1 MNGVSLAER
10 FREKVKTVKDYRM
23 KFEAEQDVM
32 YPTGFLGFDYLNG
45 TTVHVKSDTMDFTYN
60 SIGIIDGSMVS
71 VIGRTGC
78 GKTTFILQAA
88 AEIIRPYSTACIY
101 HDDVEG
107 GIVQSRKEILTHM
120 HGEEFAK
127 RYISRNAGVTAE
139 NFFERVKI
147 IHDLKMEDRES
158 FEYDTGLF
166 DYKGERI
173 FKLEPTVYI
182 LDSIAMLMPEKYLE
196 EEELSGQMSATAAAK
211 TNSSVFKR
219 IIPMLKAANI
229 ILFVVNHITED
240 VSINPMQRKKPQAP
254 YLKMGETLGGGRLV
268 NYVTNLVIRLDDN
281 TKLKETE
288 GYGIRGSIVEFT
300 IGKSRTCPMGRS
312 INMIFNFACGFDRE
326 LSLLQFMKEYGYVI
340 TKGAYLKLKDHDEIK
355 MFTHKTFKER
365 LNEDEEFQKAFIETA
380 MVALE
385 GLINKP
391 GNYFYDEEVQE
402 EENKFDITAALM
414 SNINQQLA
422 KVA

>member
-10 FREKVKTVKDYRM
+10 FREKVKSVKDYRM

-88 AEIIRPYSTACIY
+88 AEIIRPYPTACIY

-120 HGEEFAK
+120 HGEEFSK

-166 DYKGERI
+166 DYKA
-173 FKLEPTVYI
+173 V
-182 LDSIAMLMPEKYLE
+182 
-196 EEELSGQMSATAAAK
+196 
-211 TNSSVFKR
+211 
-219 IIPMLKAANI
+219 
-229 ILFVVNHITED
+229 
-240 VSINPMQRKKPQAP
+240 
-254 YLKMGETLGGGRLV
+254 
-268 NYVTNLVIRLDDN
+268 
-281 TKLKETE
+281 
-288 GYGIRGSIVEFT
+288 
-300 IGKSRTCPMGRS
+300 
-312 INMIFNFACGFDRE
+312 
-326 LSLLQFMKEYGYVI
+326 
-340 TKGAYLKLKDHDEIK
+340 
-355 MFTHKTFKER
+355 
-365 LNEDEEFQKAFIETA
+365 
-380 MVALE
+380 
-385 GLINKP
+385 
-391 GNYFYDEEVQE
+391 
-402 EENKFDITAALM
+402 
-414 SNINQQLA
+414 
-422 KVA
+422 